1 MLPPPWTWE
10 ATSTHANAS
19 VAVTKPFPSAVV
31 VAVALTAAHSSS
43 LLTAVAE
50 GARCWSRLRHH
61 AAVVVAAA
69 VLPHPQ
75 SLPSLLPSYAT
86 GSLMQV
92 LLSLC
97 QHDTARLTRCR
108 CFEQWAAC
116 SQPPAGPH
124 AATAAWLAAVF
135 CVRHHRL
142 QVHRRGR
149 VRSRALERAA
159 PASVAAAAACAT
171 PPRTHR
177 ACLRV
182 CILLA
187 ASGAGRGA
195 EKVPKSKVA
204 LRRSFRF
211 PACGVRA

>member
-1 MLPPPWTWE
+1 MPTPPWRSPSPSPPLSSSPSLSLLRTAPRYSRQLLKALAAGAAS
-10 ATSTHANAS
+10 ATM
-19 VAVTKPFPSAVV
+19 P
-31 VAVALTAAHSSS
+31 LSSS
-43 LLTAVAE
+43 LRPCFLI
-50 GARCWSRLRHH
+50 
-61 AAVVVAAA
+61 
-69 VLPHPQ
+69 PNPF
-75 SLPSLLPSYAT
+75 PSLLPSYAT